1 VSIRLQPEDDA
12 PRSIAGE
19 SDGAAARW
27 SLDRGVLFWT
37 VIAVIDPVV
46 AGIALILW
54 LHQLRKR

>member
-1 VSIRLQPEDDA
+1 VSIRLQPADDA
-12 PRSIAGE
+12 PRSTAGE

-27 SLDRGVLFWT
+27 SLDRGVFFWA
-37 VIAVIDPVV
+37 VITLIDPVV

>member
-1 VSIRLQPEDDA
+1 VSIRSQQVGDA
-12 PRSIAGE
+12 PPSVAGE

-27 SLDRGVLFWT
+27 TLDRGVFFWA
-37 VIAVIDPVV
+37 VITIIDPVV